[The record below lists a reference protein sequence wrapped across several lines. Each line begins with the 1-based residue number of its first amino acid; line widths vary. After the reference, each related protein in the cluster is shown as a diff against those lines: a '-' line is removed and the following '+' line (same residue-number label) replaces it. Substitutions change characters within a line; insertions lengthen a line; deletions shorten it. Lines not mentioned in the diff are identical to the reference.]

1 MKCLS
6 MLSRICSTMNMKRET
21 FYLSV
26 HYLDQFISQFSY
38 QSMKLIALGSLT
50 LALKMDDA

>member
-1 MKCLS
+1 

-21 FYLSV
+21 FYLAV

-38 QSMKLIALGSLT
+38 QSMKLIALGCLT
-50 LALKMDDA
+50 LSLKMDDA